1 MKHYLFLAFK
11 SMFLFLI
18 VCWSA
23 ALSLEE
29 CVWIETISFYFL
41 ALYEVKGSK
50 ESKEALF
57 VCFALIAG
65 RIALEIS
72 IRLMDYEG
80 SLGSLPITIAN
91 LVAIPMGCIAGK
103 KGDTTT
109 NILSLLV
116 VYCSNILSIHVLQL

>member
-1 MKHYLFLAFK
+1 MKHYLILAFK

-50 ESKEALF
+50 ESKEAL
-57 VCFALIAG
+57 V
-65 RIALEIS
+65 S
-72 IRLMDYEG
+72 VSTKTY
-80 SLGSLPITIAN
+80 
-91 LVAIPMGCIAGK
+91 CIYQK
-103 KGDTTT
+103 
-109 NILSLLV
+109 NR
-116 VYCSNILSIHVLQL
+116 

>member
-1 MKHYLFLAFK
+1 M
-11 SMFLFLI
+11 
-18 VCWSA
+18 
-23 ALSLEE
+23 
-29 CVWIETISFYFL
+29 
-41 ALYEVKGSK
+41 KGSK

-65 RIALEIS
+65 RIALEIP

-103 KGDTTT
+103 KGDTST

-116 VYCSNILSIHVLQL
+116 VYCSNILCIHVLQL

>member
-23 ALSLEE
+23 ALSIEE

-41 ALYEVKGSK
+41 ALHEVKGSK

-57 VCFALIAG
+57 VCLALIAG
-65 RIALEIS
+65 RIALEIP

-80 SLGSLPITIAN
+80 SMGSLPITIAN

-103 KGDTTT
+103 KGDTTS
-109 NILSLLV
+109 NIHSLLV
-116 VYCSNILSIHVLQL
+116 VYCSNILCIHVLQL